1 MSEVE
6 ELRSR
11 VIRLLPEDRAART
24 FATSVLDSL
33 IMAVRLE
40 CAYEE
45 ARAASEGCEDAM
57 LWRAMLGSAQEWGT
71 A

>member
-1 MSEVE
+1 MSDVE

-40 CAYEE
+40 CAQEE
-45 ARAASEGCEDAM
+45 ARAPSDGSEDAV
-57 LWRAMLGSAQEWGT
+57 LWRAMLGSSVEWGR

>member
-1 MSEVE
+1 MTDVE

-24 FATSVLDSL
+24 FATAVLDNL
-33 IMAVRLE
+33 ILAVRLE
-40 CAYEE
+40 CAHE
-45 ARAASEGCEDAM
+45 ATGVASDGLEDPG
-57 LWRAMLGSAQEWGT
+57 LWRAMLGSSVEWGR